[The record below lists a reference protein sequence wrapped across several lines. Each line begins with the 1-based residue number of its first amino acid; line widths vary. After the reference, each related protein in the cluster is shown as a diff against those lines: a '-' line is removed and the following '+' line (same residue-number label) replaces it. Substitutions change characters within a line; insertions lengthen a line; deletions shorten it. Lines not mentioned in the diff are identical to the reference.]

1 MDCTTTSLWVFG
13 YGSLCWYPG
22 FQTRSSCIGYVQN
35 YVRRF
40 WQGNTTHRGH
50 PGRPGRV
57 ATLIK
62 EDKGLTWGVAYEVT
76 GEAALKYLNEREV
89 TLGGYTTELVTFY
102 PRDRSTQPFPVLLY
116 IATPSS
122 KDWAGPAPL
131 HEIATQIIQSK
142 GPYGHN
148 VEYLV
153 RLADFMR
160 EKIPEEYDEHLSTL
174 ETLVRNR
181 IKENNMCLKSLM
193 GEGPPSLTSHE
204 NGAEGG
210 AVAVVAEDNN
220 NNNNN
225 NNNNPQEERR
235 NTFSYSTQVPKKT
248 LRCLNV

>member
-1 MDCTTTSLWVFG
+1 
-13 YGSLCWYPG
+13 
-22 FQTRSSCIGYVQN
+22 
-35 YVRRF
+35 
-40 WQGNTTHRGH
+40 
-50 PGRPGRV
+50 
-57 ATLIK
+57 
-62 EDKGLTWGVAYEVT
+62 GLTWGVAYEVT

-102 PRDRSTQPFPVLLY
+102 PRDRSTQPFPYDSNL
-116 IATPSS
+116 
-122 KDWAGPAPL
+122 KR
-131 HEIATQIIQSK
+131 
-142 GPYGHN
+142 GHN

-220 NNNNN
+220 NNNN
-225 NNNNPQEERR
+225 PQEERR

-248 LRCLNV
+248 LRF